1 MLPCAATPMES
12 FLRQSVGVALPVR
25 MYSIYVFFFLL
36 FLFFV
41 DHVCEHVMCWATP
54 LYCELVC
61 VQNTNPVGFHGST

>member
-36 FLFFV
+36 FLFYV
-41 DHVCEHVMCWATP
+41 DHVCEHV
-54 LYCELVC
+54 LGNSSLL
-61 VQNTNPVGFHGST
+61 